1 MSYELI
7 MTLGQD
13 IFLVMDPCDFKNNL
27 ATWSVG
33 HKPQESTKYW
43 ALGFCK
49 IEHYKD
55 CTSDL
60 KRVTKTY

>member
-1 MSYELI
+1 
-7 MTLGQD
+7 
-13 IFLVMDPCDFKNNL
+13 MDPCDFKNNL

-33 HKPQESTKYW
+33 HKLQESTKYW